1 MGSNFNITYISEY
14 RVPEFVNGVH
24 HMSFYR
30 DGKLFVSDKEGNI
43 VKTNQQGN
51 ELLSIRS
58 SDPVGWGWHGFHTV
72 TQNGDL
78 LFIDRSTI
86 NNYIKKL
93 PPESED
99 PMQFIN
105 TGDWEPLSIYASKN
119 NRDILVGMRR
129 GREARITKYTS
140 TGREKQFIALNVKD
154 ENLYSYPHYITENA
168 LGYIC
173 VTDYILNA
181 VVVVNKCGEHMFSYK
196 YSGQPRYK
204 PFGICTYQS
213 DAIFVCYTRSENI
226 HLVNH
231 YYNQVRITSSH
242 PIVSFQQEEGV
253 NYPRDLCWEDEN
265 TLHVG
270 QSNTNTVKVFTV
282 NRQ

>member
-1 MGSNFNITYISEY
+1 MGSNFIITYTGEY
-14 RVPEFVNGVH
+14 SVPCVNDVH

-43 VKTNQQGN
+43 VLTDLQGN
-51 ELLSIRS
+51 RFSFISS
-58 SDPVGWGWHGFHTV
+58 SDPNGWGWHGFHTV

-78 LFIDRSTI
+78 LFIDRSTT
-86 NNYIKKL
+86 NNIITKFQ
-93 PPESED
+93 PESAD
-99 PMQFIN
+99 SMQFIN
-105 TGDWEPLSIYASKN
+105 TGDWEPLSIYASNN
-119 NRDILVGMRR
+119 NRDILVGMKR
-129 GREARITKYTS
+129 GREARITRYTG
-140 TGREKQFIALNVKD
+140 TGREKQIIVLND
-154 ENLYSYPHYITENA
+154 NNEDLYSYPHYITENDM
-168 LGYIC
+168 GYIC
-173 VTDYILNA
+173 VSDFILNA
-181 VVVVNKCGEHMFSYK
+181 VVVVNKRGEHMFSYK

-231 YYNQVRITSSH
+231 YYNQVRITSTH

-253 NYPRDLCWEDEN
+253 NYPRALCWEDEN

-282 NRQ
+282 YRQ